1 MNIRLIILSVLLF
14 FKCKDTD
21 LIIENID
28 FSDSALEI
36 CLPNITN
43 KLFIKIKGSE
53 TLVLVLSDN
62 LPVEEGLSKRS
73 FNADNYLLYRKYSD
87 NLSSNY
93 FCSIITP
100 KSPVLITEL
109 IPISGELEIKTS
121 LLFDENGDFLSINY
135 NLKIKDLLLQNENG
149 DTLIQ
154 DTLEFG
160 SLTFISI

>member
-36 CLPNITN
+36 CLPNISN

-53 TLVLVLSDN
+53 TLILVLSDN

-109 IPISGELEIKTS
+109 IPVSGELEVNTS
-121 LLFDENGDFLSINY
+121 LLFNENGDFLSVNY
-135 NLKIKDLLLQNENG
+135 NLKIKNLLLQNENG

>member
-36 CLPNITN
+36 CLPNISN

-53 TLVLVLSDN
+53 TLILVLSDN

>member
-53 TLVLVLSDN
+53 TLILVLSDN
-62 LPVEEGLSKRS
+62 LPLEEGLSKRS
-73 FNADNYLLYRKYSD
+73 FNTNNYLLNPKNTD
-87 NLSSNY
+87 NH
-93 FCSIITP
+93 TT
-100 KSPVLITEL
+100 K
-109 IPISGELEIKTS
+109 
-121 LLFDENGDFLSINY
+121 
-135 NLKIKDLLLQNENG
+135 
-149 DTLIQ
+149 
-154 DTLEFG
+154 
-160 SLTFISI
+160 

>member
-14 FKCKDTD
+14 FNCKDTD

-36 CLPNITN
+36 CLPNISN

-53 TLVLVLSDN
+53 TLILVLSDN

-73 FNADNYLLYRKYSD
+73 FNTDNYLLYRKYSD

-109 IPISGELEIKTS
+109 IPVSGELEINTS
-121 LLFDENGDFLSINY
+121 LLFDENGDFLSVNY

>member
-1 MNIRLIILSVLLF
+1 MNIRLIIISVLLF

-43 KLFIKIKGSE
+43 KLFLKIKGTE
-53 TLVLVLSDN
+53 ALILVLSDN
-62 LPVEEGLSKRS
+62 LPAKEGLSKRS
-73 FNADNYLLYRKYSD
+73 FNEDNYLLYRKYSD

-109 IPISGELEIKTS
+109 IPVSGELEINTS
-121 LLFDENGDFLSINY
+121 LLFNENGDFLSVNY

>member
-109 IPISGELEIKTS
+109 IPVSGELEVNTS
-121 LLFDENGDFLSINY
+121 LLFNENGDFLSVNY
-135 NLKIKDLLLQNENG
+135 NLKIKNLLLQNENG

>member
-36 CLPNITN
+36 CLPNTTN

-53 TLVLVLSDN
+53 TLILVLSDN

-73 FNADNYLLYRKYSD
+73 FNTDNYLLYRKYSD

-109 IPISGELEIKTS
+109 IPISGELEINTS
-121 LLFDENGDFLSINY
+121 LLFDKNGDFISVNY

-149 DTLIQ
+149 DTLIK

>member
-121 LLFDENGDFLSINY
+121 LLFEENGDFLSVNY

>member
-36 CLPNITN
+36 CLPNISN

-53 TLVLVLSDN
+53 TLILVLSDN
-62 LPVEEGLSKRS
+62 LPVEEGFSKRS
-73 FNADNYLLYRKYSD
+73 FNTDNYLLYRKYSD

-109 IPISGELEIKTS
+109 IPVSGELEVNTS
-121 LLFDENGDFLSINY
+121 LLFNENGDFLSVNY
-135 NLKIKDLLLQNENG
+135 NLKIKNLLLQNENG